1 MSSILTNAS
10 ALSALQS
17 LTQTQADLKTTEN
30 QVSTGLA
37 VSSAAD
43 NASYW
48 SIATQL
54 GADSSVVTSANS
66 ALSQSQSVLS
76 TATSAINSVITTI
89 KAIESAL
96 TTATNPGASI
106 TNLNTTLSQLGQQL
120 TDAVSGA
127 SFNGLNILDGSVT
140 GTATNGTASL
150 KFVAGFNA
158 TATGGTVNTIGL
170 QTQTLYANASP
181 TASNSAL
188 VQTLNPPADSA
199 DTSSTSFDLTTYGS
213 TSGTA
218 VASDG
223 SNAGDMLTAA
233 EQAMSAV
240 TSYAATI
247 GATQDRMTSA
257 STFNTALTTNY
268 STGISALVDA
278 DMNTASTRLQALQ
291 TQEQL
296 GIQSLSI
303 ANQNAQLILKLF
315 P

>member
-17 LTQTQADLKTTEN
+17 LRETQSALSTTEK

-37 VSSAAD
+37 VSTAAD

-48 SIATQL
+48 SIAAQL
-54 GADSSVVTSANS
+54 GSDSGVVTAANQ

-76 TATSAINSVITTI
+76 TASSAIASITSTINSIQT
-89 KAIESAL
+89 AL
-96 TTATNPGASI
+96 TQASNPGASI
-106 TNLNTTLSQLGQQL
+106 TNIQTTLTSLGQQL
-120 TDAVSGA
+120 QDAVSGA
-127 SFNGLNILDGSVT
+127 SFNGLNVLDGSQ
-140 GTATNGTASL
+140 TAALN
-150 KFVAGFNA
+150 FVAGFNA
-158 TATGGTVNTIGL
+158 SSTGGTINTISFTSQSLINAGGGIL
-170 QTQTLYANASP
+170 DGGGATNLLTLGTTVTDATTAQTALGNVATVL
-181 TASNSAL
+181 SN
-188 VQTLNPPADSA
+188 V
-199 DTSSTSFDLTTYGS
+199 TTY
-213 TSGTA
+213 
-218 VASDG
+218 
-223 SNAGDMLTAA
+223 AA
-233 EQAMSAV
+233 K
-240 TSYAATI
+240 I
-247 GATQDRMTSA
+247 GATQDRMTAA

-278 DMNTASTRLQALQ
+278 DMNQASTRLQALQ